1 MRIILAVTISI
12 LLFACD
18 PPPLTP
24 TPRPDYAP
32 QATELVV
39 LSATHE
45 VLATDYACLMD
56 QLWYCQATLYHL
68 TPTFLPTVTKTPS
81 PVITVTPTKKPT
93 DTPAPTASPTL
104 TATPSEPLC
113 RPCSWQAPCPTGYV
127 CSNCGT
133 TLGMWCVRYDYVRED
148 CQRCIL
154 KLFVWNAEAW

>member
-12 LLFACD
+12 LLLACD

-24 TPRPDYAP
+24 TPCPDCAP
-32 QATELVV
+32 CATELVAV
-39 LSATHE
+39 RATAD
-45 VLATDYACLMD
+45 VRATDCASFKD
-56 QLWYCQATLYHL
+56 QLWDCQEQMDEL
-68 TPTFLPTVTKTPS
+68 TPTILPTVTKTPS
-81 PVITVTPTKKPT
+81 PVITVTQTKKPT

-113 RPCSWQAPCPTGYV
+113 RPCSGLAPCPSGYV
-127 CSNCGT
+127 CSNCAT